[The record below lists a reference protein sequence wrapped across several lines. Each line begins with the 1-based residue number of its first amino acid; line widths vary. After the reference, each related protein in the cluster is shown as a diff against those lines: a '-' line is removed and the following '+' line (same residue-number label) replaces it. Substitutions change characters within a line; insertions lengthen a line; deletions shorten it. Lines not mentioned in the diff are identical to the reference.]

1 MLRRAVR
8 QPGQTADGGLEEA
21 VGLDVG
27 REFVVPDLDGNR
39 DAVAPAQLV
48 LDADASAYD
57 VQRFFLGLIAL
68 EQAAS
73 CGLADG
79 LVE

>member
-1 MLRRAVR
+1 MSGVNSSYL
-8 QPGQTADGGLEEA
+8 TST
-21 VGLDVG
+21 
-27 REFVVPDLDGNR
+27 GNR
-39 DAVAPAQLV
+39 NAIAPAQLV